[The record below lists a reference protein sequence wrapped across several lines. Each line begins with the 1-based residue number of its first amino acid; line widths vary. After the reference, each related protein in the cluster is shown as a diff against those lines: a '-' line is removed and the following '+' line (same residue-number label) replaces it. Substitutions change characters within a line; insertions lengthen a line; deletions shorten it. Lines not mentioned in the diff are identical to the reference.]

1 MEIQTKDGAA
11 VGVSDAV
18 FDVPYNE
25 SLVHQVV
32 TAYMAGAR
40 SGNSAQ
46 KNRAAV
52 RGGGAK
58 PWRQKGTGRARAG
71 TIRSP
76 IWRAGGVTF
85 ASQKRDYSVKVNR
98 KMYRGAMRTI
108 VSELARSGRMI
119 VVDSLDIPEPRTRI
133 VRDLLAGWSVADALI
148 IDAELAANVHLAAR
162 NLPHITTT
170 DVDGINPWLML
181 RHESVVITSAALKKL
196 EERLA

>member
-1 MEIQTKDGAA
+1 MELQTKGGSA

-25 SLVHQVV
+25 ALVHQVV

-46 KNRAAV
+46 KNRSAV

-85 ASQKRDYSVKVNR
+85 ASEKRDYSVKVNR
-98 KMYRGAMRTI
+98 KMYRGALRAI
-108 VSELARSGRMI
+108 VSELARSGRLI
-119 VVDSLDIPEPRTRI
+119 VVDTIDMAEPKTR
-133 VRDLLAGWSVADALI
+133 VMRELLGEWSANDALI
-148 IDAELAANVHLAAR
+148 IDADLEANVHLAAR
-162 NLPHITTT
+162 NLPHVTTT

-181 RHESVVITSAALKKL
+181 RHESVVVTAAALKKL